1 MSLRLRHVARFVRGA
16 GFPHDQQGVD
26 EGDLPFYKV
35 GDLSRRG
42 NEVFLRSCANW
53 ISVTT
58 ATVLRAR
65 TVPAGS
71 VLLPKIGAALL
82 GGVRR
87 ITTERSVFDNNVLGI
102 VPVSIESR
110 YLRYWLSTIDLA
122 ELANP
127 GPVPS
132 LNEGWLLDLE
142 VPEPDYGSQFVIAE
156 YLDAETARIDAL
168 IAKKRRMVSLLGE
181 RLSERIDRL
190 VWGAVSGSG
199 AESDAQDDRGW
210 PALAVVVDIT
220 EGQVDPEEQP
230 YCDMPLVAPNHI
242 EGGTGRLL
250 SEATAAEQGAISGK
264 YLCQPGEIIYSKI
277 RPALRKACVA
287 TKPCLTSADMY
298 PIRPHAELHANYLL
312 YVLLSG
318 RFTDLAVLESQRVAM
333 PKINRD
339 ALGRIRIPMP
349 PLHIQRSIASAAEAL
364 SHWTARTLD
373 ALHRQIELLL
383 EHRQALI
390 AAAVMGELEIRGV
403 AA

>member
-1 MSLRLRHVARFVRGA
+1 
-16 GFPHDQQGVD
+16 
-26 EGDLPFYKV
+26 
-35 GDLSRRG
+35 
-42 NEVFLRSCANW
+42 
-53 ISVTT
+53 
-58 ATVLRAR
+58 
-65 TVPAGS
+65 